1 METID
6 SSFALVM
13 QALLQQKQILDE
25 LDAENQKLHRQLA
38 VLRAGVGISID
49 ILGQQFSLAGTDI
62 EKKEKLQ
69 TPVLEKAS
77 KIDRTTE
84 DLSPSSSTTFLQEMT
99 VNELAS
105 AATNQMAALRDLAT
119 KSPTNEEEK
128 KQVLRRALTGSF
140 LLE

>member
-25 LDAENQKLHRQLA
+25 LDAENQKLHRQLSI
-38 VLRAGVGISID
+38 LRAGVGISID
-49 ILGQQFSLAGTDI
+49 ILGQQFSLAGTGI
-62 EKKEKLQ
+62 EKKETQQ

-84 DLSPSSSTTFLQEMT
+84 DLSPSSTASLQEMM
-99 VNELAS
+99 VNKLAS
-105 AATNQMAALRDLAT
+105 ATTNQMAALREPAT

-128 KQVLRRALTGSF
+128 KEVLRRALTGSF

>member
-6 SSFALVM
+6 GSFALVM

-38 VLRAGVGISID
+38 DLRAGVGISIN
-49 ILGQQFSLAGTDI
+49 ILGQQFSLAVTGI
-62 EKKEKLQ
+62 EKKETQQ
-69 TPVLEKAS
+69 TPALEKAS

-84 DLSPSSSTTFLQEMT
+84 DLSPSSSTAFLQEMI
-99 VNELAS
+99 VNKFAS
-105 AATNQMAALRDLAT
+105 AATNQMAALRESAM

-128 KQVLRRALTGSF
+128 KQVLRRELTGSF